1 MSEKQAPEEVHGI
14 STAVEDTAHVIAGYG
29 ETAKK
34 PGAKTKE
41 VHNAELFAAIEE
53 TKIERWSKTSIHL
66 YFCIFVAFL
75 CACANGYDG
84 SLMGSVLAMDH
95 YQDVFKTGLTGEK
108 VSVVTSLYTVGSIV
122 ATPFSAVI
130 SDRLGR
136 RKCMFCGAWIIIIGS
151 IIIASGMTLAQF
163 VVGRFILGV
172 GIQVMV
178 VSAPAYAV
186 EIAPPHWRGRAVG
199 FYNCGWFGGSIP
211 AALITYGTNFMG
223 NNWQWRIPFICQCFA
238 CVLVIFFVW
247 FIPESP
253 RWLLA
258 QGREEEA
265 EAFLVKYHG
274 NGDPHARLVRL
285 EIEEMKE
292 GIRID
297 GIDKRWW
304 DYRPFILTHSGR
316 WRFAQVI
323 MISVFGQWS
332 GNGLGY
338 FNSTVFNILGYTSS
352 STQLLL
358 NIVNSIVSAIGAGT
372 AVCLTDK
379 MPRRP
384 VLIFGTL
391 ANENPNKA
399 CAITMA
405 INAAI
410 SLPIA
415 QTGTISKTKGQA
427 ALAFYYLFNV
437 VFSFTYTPL
446 QGVVPAEA
454 LETTTRAKGLALSGF
469 MVSSISFISQFA
481 SPIGLGNISTNYFW
495 IFVGWDLL
503 EVVFWY
509 FFCVESQGRTL
520 EELEWVYQQPN
531 PVKASLSLDKVVV
544 QQDGTV
550 TEKIDADA

>member
-1 MSEKQAPEEVHGI
+1 MSDSKQEEVHGI
-14 STAVEDTAHVIAGYG
+14 SNVVEDTPHVIAGYG
-29 ETAKK
+29 ETAKRS
-34 PGAKTKE
+34 GAKTTE
-41 VHNAELFAAIEE
+41 VRNAELFAAINE
-53 TKIERWSKTSIHL
+53 TKIERWSKSSIHL

-84 SLMGSVLAMDH
+84 SLMGSVLAMSH
-95 YQDVFKTGLTGEK
+95 YQEVFKTGLTGEK
-108 VSVVTSLYTVGSIV
+108 VSVVTSLYTVGSMV
-122 ATPFSAVI
+122 ATPISAVI
-130 SDRLGR
+130 SDKLGR
-136 RKCMFCGAWIIIIGS
+136 RKCMFVGACVIIIGS
-151 IIIASGMTLAQF
+151 IIIATGMTLAQF
-163 VVGRFILGV
+163 VVGRFVLGV
-172 GIQVMV
+172 GIQIMV

-199 FYNCGWFGGSIP
+199 LYNCGWFGGSIP
-211 AALITYGTNFMG
+211 AAAITYGTNQI
-223 NNWQWRIPFICQCFA
+223 NSNYQWRIPFICQCFA
-238 CVLVIFFVW
+238 CVCVIFCVW

-253 RWLLA
+253 RWLIA

-265 EAFLVKYHG
+265 AAFLTKYHG
-274 NGDPHARLVRL
+274 NGNPNARLVRL

-304 DYRPFILTHSGR
+304 DYRPFITTHSGR
-316 WRFAQVI
+316 WRFIQVM

-338 FNSTVFNILGYTSS
+338 FNSTIFNVLGYKSS
-352 STQLLL
+352 SMQLLL
-358 NIVNSIVSAIGAGT
+358 NLINQIISAIAAGT
-372 AVCLTDK
+372 AVCLTDR

-384 VLIFGTL
+384 VLIWGTL
-391 ANENPNKA
+391 A

-415 QTGTISKTKGQA
+415 STGSISHTKGQA

-481 SPIGLGNISTNYFW
+481 SPIGLGDISTNYFW
-495 IFVGWDLL
+495 IFVGWDLI
-503 EVVFWY
+503 EVVCWY
-509 FFCVESQGRTL
+509 FFCVEAQGRTL

-531 PVKASLSLDKVVV
+531 PVKASQSLDKVVV
-544 QQDGTV
+544 QEDGTV
-550 TEKIDADA
+550 TEKIETDA

>member
-1 MSEKQAPEEVHGI
+1 MSDSKQEEVHGI
-14 STAVEDTAHVIAGYG
+14 SQVEDTPRVIAGYG
-29 ETAKK
+29 ETAKRE
-34 PGAKTKE
+34 GAKTKE
-41 VHNAELFAAIEE
+41 VRNAELFAAIEE
-53 TKIERWSKTSIHL
+53 TQIERWSKTSIHL
-66 YFCIFVAFL
+66 YFCVFVAFL

-84 SLMGSVLAMDH
+84 SLMGSVLAMSH

-108 VSVVTSLYTVGSIV
+108 VSVVTSLYTVGSMV
-122 ATPFSAVI
+122 ATPLSAVI

-136 RKCMFCGAWIIIIGS
+136 RKCMFVGAWVIIFGS
-151 IIIASGMTLAQF
+151 IIIASGKTLAQF

-172 GIQVMV
+172 GIQIMV

-211 AALITYGTNFMG
+211 AAAITYGTNAI
-223 NNWQWRIPFICQCFA
+223 NSDWQWRIPFICQCFA
-238 CVLVIFFVW
+238 CILVIFFVW

-253 RWLLA
+253 RWLIA

-265 EAFLVKYHG
+265 HSFLTKYHG

-304 DYRPFILTHSGR
+304 DYRPFVTTHSGR

-338 FNSTVFNILGYTSS
+338 FNSTIFNVLGYKSS
-352 STQLLL
+352 SMQLLL
-358 NIVNSIVSAIGAGT
+358 NLVNQIISAVGAGT
-372 AVCLTDK
+372 AVCLTDR

-384 VLIFGTL
+384 VLIYGTL
-391 ANENPNKA
+391 A
-399 CAITMA
+399 CAIAMA

-410 SLPIA
+410 SEPIA
-415 QTGTISKTKGQA
+415 KTGSISASKGQA

-437 VFSFTYTPL
+437 IFSFTYTPL
-446 QGVVPAEA
+446 QGVMPAEA

-469 MVSSISFISQFA
+469 MVSCISFISQFA

-531 PVKASLSLDKVVV
+531 PVKASQSLDKVVV
-544 QQDGTV
+544 QVDGTV
-550 TEKIDADA
+550 TEKIEADA